1 MFNAQSIAVV
11 AGWFMHV
18 VTMLGK
24 PGPTSTPLTNQ
35 DQESKATD
43 SASQQHCNSK
53 ENTILLVISEPS
65 K

>member
-1 MFNAQSIAVV
+1 
-11 AGWFMHV
+11 MHV